1 MVWCLTIDGFLKFQ
15 LKRKML
21 NQDGKTAFL
30 KQTNK
35 MLKDVS
41 DLDQDKM
48 DDIITASLTYA
59 REEMQRNDVFV
70 AYDEEA
76 RSVVYCD
83 LVAAMQSLNQHAD
96 TESGG

>member
-1 MVWCLTIDGFLKFQ
+1 MHE
-15 LKRKML
+15 KRC
-21 NQDGKTAFL
+21 
-30 KQTNK
+30 
-35 MLKDVS
+35 S
-41 DLDQDKM
+41 
-48 DDIITASLTYA
+48 
-59 REEMQRNDVFV
+59 EMSVFV